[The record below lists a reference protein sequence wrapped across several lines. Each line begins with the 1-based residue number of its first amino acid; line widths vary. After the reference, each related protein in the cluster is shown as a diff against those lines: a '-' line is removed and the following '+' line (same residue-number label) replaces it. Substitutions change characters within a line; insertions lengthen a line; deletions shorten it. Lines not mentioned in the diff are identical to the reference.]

1 MTTSTPTS
9 TGIPHAAG
17 CKRPAPV
24 LRLSWKQERE
34 AWCPGCGRAASL
46 DPLASGI
53 IAAVSD
59 DGNLADLAN
68 DPQRIIAAAL
78 GAADFTNPL

>member
-1 MTTSTPTS
+1 MTTTSTPTS

-34 AWCPGCGRAASL
+34 AWCRRAASL

-53 IAAVSD
+53 AAAVSD